1 MTEEVF
7 TPERPA
13 PPYRGTA
20 FADPAELAADLAAEG
35 FVRLSG
41 AHFPIDVLGAEF
53 AGFRAGWEELR
64 QDDQLVDGGFYRYRR
79 YGRLHAVS
87 TDAGLSLSPLP
98 HRSFRQDSIP
108 MWREQE
114 RMFAPIPPETLADSC
129 LHALVS
135 TDLALA
141 SRVRDSPE
149 WTVGLH
155 LIRIVARTGESGLPT
170 PEGRHRDGHSFV
182 GMHLLR
188 KENSAG
194 GESSIYRD
202 GHPDVRFTL
211 TEPLDSVLVDDTALW
226 HEASPISVRDRTGG
240 RAVRDMLLVDLNPA

>member
-1 MTEEVF
+1 MTEEVC

-13 PPYRGTA
+13 PPGRGTA
-20 FADPAELAADLAAEG
+20 FADPADLTAALAADG
-35 FVRLSG
+35 FVRLSET
-41 AHFPIDVLGAEF
+41 HFPIDVLDAEF
-53 AGFRAGWEELR
+53 AEFRACWEELK

-79 YGRLHAVS
+79 YGRLRAVS

-98 HRSFRQDSIP
+98 HQPFRQDSIP
-108 MWREQE
+108 MWREHE
-114 RMFAPIPPETLADSC
+114 RTFAPIPPATLANRC

-135 TDLALA
+135 TDVTLA
-141 SRVRDSPE
+141 STVRDNPE

-211 TEPLDSVLVDDTALW
+211 ADPLDSVLVDDTALW

>member
-1 MTEEVF
+1 MTEEVC

-20 FADPAELAADLAAEG
+20 LADPAELAAAVAADG

-41 AHFPIDVLGAEF
+41 THFPIDVLGAEF
-53 AGFRAGWEELR
+53 AEFRAGWEGLR
-64 QDDQLVDGGFYRYRR
+64 RDDELVDGGFYRYRR

-98 HRSFRQDSIP
+98 HQPFRQDSIP
-108 MWREQE
+108 MWREHQ
-114 RMFAPIPPETLADSC
+114 RMFAPIPPETLDNPC

-135 TDLALA
+135 TDVTLA
-141 SRVRDSPE
+141 SRVRHSPE

-155 LIRIVARTGESGLPT
+155 LIRIVARAGESGLPT

-188 KENSAG
+188 KENSSG
-194 GESSIYRD
+194 GESSIYRE
-202 GHPDVRFTL
+202 GYPDVGFTL
-211 TEPLDSVLVDDTALW
+211 TDPLDSVLVDDTVLW
-226 HEASPISVRDRTGG
+226 HEASPISVRDRDGG